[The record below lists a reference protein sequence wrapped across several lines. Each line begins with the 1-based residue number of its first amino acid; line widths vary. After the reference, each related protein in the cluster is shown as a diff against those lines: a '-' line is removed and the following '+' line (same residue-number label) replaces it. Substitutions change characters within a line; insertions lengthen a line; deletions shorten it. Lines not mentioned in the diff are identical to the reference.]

1 MKFLSDIRLLLLGLW
16 LGAAVFFIGV
26 AQVAF
31 SVLPQRELAGAVV
44 NRALSILNI
53 SGLGIAIL
61 LLFLSAIAARNANK
75 ILVWLDRL
83 LLIIVALA
91 CAIGQ
96 FVIGFWLATVR
107 AQMGGRPIDEFAA
120 DDPLR
125 VQFNQLH
132 EYSVWVLFTGMVAG
146 LIAFFVIANR
156 SRTSPA
162 PATAAS
168 PSPGATTSDPFD
180 FSKPFKKS

>member
-26 AQVAF
+26 AQTAF
-31 SVLPQRELAGAVV
+31 TVLPQRELAGAVV
-44 NRALSILNI
+44 NRTLSILNF
-53 SGLGIAIL
+53 SGLGIAVL
-61 LLFLSAIAARNANK
+61 LIFLSAIAARNANK
-75 ILVWLDRL
+75 LLLWLDRS

-96 FVIGFWLATVR
+96 FVIGFWISAVR
-107 AQMGGRPIDEFAA
+107 AQMGGRPIDEIAV

-132 EYSVWVLFTGMVAG
+132 EYSVWVLFAGMVAA

-156 SRTSPA
+156 VRTAPAAAASSPA
-162 PATAAS
+162 S
-168 PSPGATTSDPFD
+168 SGATTSDPFD

>member
-26 AQVAF
+26 AQTAF
-31 SVLPQRELAGAVV
+31 AVLPQRELAGAVV
-44 NRALSILNI
+44 NRTLTILNF
-53 SGLGIAIL
+53 SGLGVAVL
-61 LLFLSAIAARNANK
+61 LLLLSAIAARNSNT
-75 ILVWLDRL
+75 LLLWLDRSL
-83 LLIIVALA
+83 VIIVAIA
-91 CAIGQ
+91 CAVGQ

-107 AQMGGRPIDEFAA
+107 AQMGGRPIDELAA

-132 EYSVWVLFTGMVAG
+132 EYSVWVLFAGMVAA

-156 SRTSPA
+156 VRPA
-162 PATAAS
+162 VGKAS
-168 PSPGATTSDPFD
+168 GPIVSSGRTTSDPFD
-180 FSKPFKKS
+180 FSKPFKKN

>member
-44 NRALSILNI
+44 NRTLSILNL

-61 LLFLSAIAARNANK
+61 LLLLSFVAVRNSNRLL
-75 ILVWLDRL
+75 IWLDRI
-83 LLIIVALA
+83 LLIVVAVA
-91 CAIGQ
+91 CAVGQ

-107 AQMGGRPIDEFAA
+107 AQMGGRPIDEIAV

-125 VQFNQLH
+125 IQFNQLH
-132 EYSVWVLFTGMVAG
+132 EYSVWVLMAAMGAG

-156 SRTSPA
+156 VRP
-162 PATAAS
+162 TASA
-168 PSPGATTSDPFD
+168 GKTTNDPFNFD
-180 FSKPFKKS
+180 KEFKI